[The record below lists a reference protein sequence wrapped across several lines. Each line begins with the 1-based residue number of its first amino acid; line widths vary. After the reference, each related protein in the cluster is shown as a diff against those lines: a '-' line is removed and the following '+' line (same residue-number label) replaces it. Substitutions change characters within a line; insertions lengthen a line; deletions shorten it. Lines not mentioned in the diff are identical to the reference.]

1 MIRKSRSKKKISTP
15 SLASLPAGDLIPLSE
30 ASRQYGF
37 KRGYLRLLAVR
48 GRLKAFKIGRD
59 WFTSTADVEDYI
71 KSRKRRGVFRED
83 IEA

>member
-1 MIRKSRSKKKISTP
+1 MVRKSGSKKKVPTP

-30 ASRQYGF
+30 ASKQYGF

-59 WFTSTADVEDYI
+59 WFTSTAYVEDYI
-71 KSRKRRGVFRED
+71 KSRQKRGVFRDD
-83 IEA
+83 IGT